1 MSEKCNK
8 EKELMKQEIDKLW
21 ERIVEMQ
28 NDIWRLQDEKK
39 MEECE

>member
-1 MSEKCNK
+1 MNKKCNK

-39 MEECE
+39 MEEC